1 MEWNYNKP
9 EDYSD
14 WLKSV
19 AERKIPMRIVTYNG
33 MDTLLNKAVAVKK
46 VSNYR
51 NSQMDM
57 VLTVTLQ
64 EYVFV
69 KVV

>member
-1 MEWNYNKP
+1 
-9 EDYSD
+9 
-14 WLKSV
+14 
-19 AERKIPMRIVTYNG
+19 MRIVIYNG